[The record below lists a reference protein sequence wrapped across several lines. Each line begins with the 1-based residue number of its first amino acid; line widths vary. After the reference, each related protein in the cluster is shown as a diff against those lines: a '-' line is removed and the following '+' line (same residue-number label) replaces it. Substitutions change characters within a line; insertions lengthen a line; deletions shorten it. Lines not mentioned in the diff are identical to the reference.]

1 MFKRIVIWMIAFA
14 LLIPSSMPAIAQDD
28 FSQRGAGAIDLALAN
43 QFGGSTRAV
52 AINGNYAYVGA
63 GPRLVVYDIS
73 DLANP
78 NRLSSTVPFTDLIYG
93 VAIFNDQVLVAAG
106 SAGFYIYD
114 VSTPSN
120 LTRVSSLTNIG
131 VARDVAIAAVPGYD
145 YALVACGRDG
155 LRRID
160 ITDTGN
166 IQDAGV
172 YDNGDDIV
180 YGAAASGSYAY
191 AAYGEAGLV
200 KLDIT
205 SAPLSNPTFVS
216 AWDNPSGIAYGV
228 AISGSYAYVANY
240 EDLATINTA
249 SMLRVDTDGSSS
261 GVNSAKGVT
270 ISGSALYLADYAD
283 GFDIFD
289 ISTASN
295 PSHVKSVAC
304 STVQC
309 YPERVTISSGYAYV
323 AGGDGGLRIFD
334 VDPAASAYDYK
345 YVLNSPGNP
354 QNFVRKDDYLFVADR
369 MNGLAILDIN
379 NLNPFA
385 PGNPYSDPAEVDAV
399 FSIAVNGNYV
409 YLANNEKGLLV
420 LDITDIGNPAK
431 TGGYD
436 TTEALKDIVYAN
448 NRVYGVS
455 GGNGKFYSF
464 DVSNPASIPAPAAID
479 LSDAGQAIVVN
490 QNTAYVADGSNGIA
504 AIDITNPAAPATPV
518 YTATGS
524 EAKDI
529 AINNNTLYVADGNS
543 GLSIYTIA
551 SDQLRPV
558 YRGRYDTPGYAASVS
573 VEGGYA
579 YINDRT
585 SMLAIDVSKPSNP
598 TLADSINIA
607 VPYCDAGILAS
618 GGAIFSGCN
627 DGGMYIYKSRKNISG
642 RITDE
647 SGTGMVGIELT
658 LNPLGETA
666 TTIVNGAYEFNE
678 IPPDAYSLTPSNE
691 VYSFIPASY
700 DVDLGVSDLT
710 DLNFVQSPVH
720 LTAPTHASNIP
731 MPGKSALLDWDAVT
745 GATKYKVLVSTNG
758 GTSWKTAATRKA
770 SQTNY
775 KLKIQQHKVYQ
786 WKIQALVGGA
796 WKEST
801 VFTFTPPYP
810 PAKPQLKLPA
820 NNAKNQQL
828 KPTFRWKNPKAT
840 WPVDHYILQVKPAG
854 GSWIDLA
861 TIFDESALVNY
872 TPASNLLPNTSYQWR
887 VNACNDLPSPITQ
900 CSGLTAARKFK
911 TGH

>member
-1 MFKRIVIWMIAFA
+1 MIAFA
-14 LLIPSSMPAIAQDD
+14 LLIPTSVPAMAKNN
-28 FSQRGAGAIDLALAN
+28 FSPRSAGAIDLAQVN
-43 QFGGSTRAV
+43 QFGGSTQAA
-52 AINGNYAYVGA
+52 AINGNYAYVGV

-78 NRLSSTVPFTDLIYG
+78 NRVSSTAPFTDLVYG

-114 VSTPSN
+114 ASTPGS

-131 VARDVAIAAVPGYD
+131 IAHDIAIAAVPGYD
-145 YALVACGRDG
+145 YALVACDRDG
-155 LRRID
+155 LHRID
-160 ITDTGN
+160 ITDTSN
-166 IQDAGV
+166 IHDAGV
-172 YDNGDDIV
+172 YDSGDDIV

-191 AAYGEAGLV
+191 VAYGEAGLV

-205 SAPLSNPTFVS
+205 SAPTSNPTFVS
-216 AWDNPSGIAYGV
+216 AWDNPSGAAYGV
-228 AISGSYAYVANY
+228 AVSGSYAYVANY

-249 SMLRVDTDGSSS
+249 TMLRVNTDGSTSA
-261 GVNSAKGVT
+261 VNSAKGVA
-270 ISGSALYLADYAD
+270 ISGSTLYLADYAD

-295 PSHVKSVAC
+295 PNHVKSVEC
-304 STVQC
+304 SLIQC
-309 YPERVTISSGYAYV
+309 YPERATVSSGYAYV
-323 AGGDGGLRIFD
+323 AGGDGGLHIFD

-345 YVLNSPGNP
+345 YALQFPGNP
-354 QNFVRKDDYLFVADR
+354 QNFVRKDNYLFVADR

-379 NLNPFA
+379 DLNPIA
-385 PGNPYSDPAEVDAV
+385 PGNPYSDPAEINAV
-399 FSIAVNGNYV
+399 FSAAVNSNYV

-420 LDITDIGNPAK
+420 VDITDIANPAK

-436 TTEALKDIVYAN
+436 TTEVLKDIVYAN
-448 NRVYGVS
+448 NHVYGVS
-455 GGNGKFYSF
+455 GSNGKLYSF
-464 DVSNPASIPAPAAID
+464 DVSNPASIPAPAGVN
-479 LSDAGQAIVVN
+479 LNEAGQAIVLGE
-490 QNTAYVADGSNGIA
+490 NTAYVADGSNGIA
-504 AIDITNPAAPATPV
+504 AIDLANPAAPGAPV

-524 EAKDI
+524 EARDVALNK
-529 AINNNTLYVADGNS
+529 NTLYVADGNS
-543 GLSIYTIA
+543 GLGIYTIT
-551 SDQLRPV
+551 SDKLHPV

-585 SMLAIDVSKPSNP
+585 SVLAIDVSKPSNP

-618 GGAIFSGCN
+618 DGAIFSGCN
-627 DGGMYIYKSRKNISG
+627 NGGMYIYKSRKNISG

-647 SGTGMVGIELT
+647 SGAGIGGIELT

-666 TTIVNGAYEFNE
+666 TTLVNGAYEFNE

-691 VYSFIPASY
+691 VYSFTPASY

-731 MPGKSALLDWDAVT
+731 MPGKSALLDWDAVA

-786 WKIQALVGGA
+786 WKIQAQVGGA

-840 WPVDHYILQVKPAG
+840 WTVDHYVLQVKPAG
-854 GSWIDLA
+854 GTWTDLA
-861 TIFDESALVNY
+861 TIFDESTLVNY
-872 TPASNLLPNTSYQWR
+872 TPTSNLLANTSYQWR
-887 VNACNDLPSPITQ
+887 VNACNNLPSPNTQ

-911 TGH
+911 TGP